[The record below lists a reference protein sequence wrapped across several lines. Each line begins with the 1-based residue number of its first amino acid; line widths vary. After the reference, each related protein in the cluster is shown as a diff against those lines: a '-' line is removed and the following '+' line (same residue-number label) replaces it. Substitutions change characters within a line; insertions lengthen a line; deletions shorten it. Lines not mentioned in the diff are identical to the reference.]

1 MTKPPLPPVIAHAFK
16 MQEAAV
22 CLLQNGHRLPAL
34 MLVYTTIDQMAW
46 LSIGGTGEA
55 KGTDFI
61 AWVDKYMLAH
71 QYKGLEGVTAGD
83 LWGARCGLLHTAT
96 AESRSLKNGTAES
109 RIAYTYGRPVVPPLP
124 EGWHHV
130 DIGDLVTSLLT
141 GVMWFKED
149 IEMNAELAQNANDKL
164 SLMLQDQTF

>member
-1 MTKPPLPPVIAHAFK
+1 MTNPPLPPVIAHAFK

-22 CLLQNGHRLPAL
+22 CLLQNGYRLPAL

-46 LSIGGTGEA
+46 LSISGTGEA

-71 QYKGLEGVTAGD
+71 HNSGLEGVTAGD

-96 AESRSLKNGTAES
+96 AESRSLKNGTADS
-109 RIAYTYGRPVVPPLP
+109 RIAYTYGRPVVPTLP
-124 EGWHHV
+124 DGWHHV
-130 DIGDLVTSLLT
+130 DISDLVTSLLT
-141 GVMWFKED
+141 AVVWFRDEID
-149 IEMNAELAQNANDKL
+149 SDAELAKSANEKL
-164 SLMLQDQTF
+164 ALMLQDQTF